1 MSAAQM
7 QRRSPVQHVASGAIR
22 SARAG
27 ASPEP
32 IQHRHAS
39 GIASLPGHAKVL
51 PSPLRD
57 QSQLPTQLQPQ
68 PQQQPSQPQ
77 QHPSQPQPRSASVRR
92 VVQAG
97 EQPYWQYSGYQTPE
111 SDDTE
116 GHEWD
121 EFFSVLHNRPYCETA
136 TRAVS
141 PRFHLAAIVQ
151 LLLNFR
157 AFRATGTHRLT
168 LQTVWE
174 NPHTLA
180 QQLAAARDSVVLEQ
194 SRNAASSER
203 TGF

>member
-57 QSQLPTQLQPQ
+57 QGQLPSQLQPQ

-121 EFFSVLHNRPYCETA
+121 EFFSVLHNRPYCENRHSCCFT
-136 TRAVS
+136 TFPSCSHRAAVAEFPS
-141 PRFHLAAIVQ
+141 VPC
-151 LLLNFR
+151 
-157 AFRATGTHRLT
+157 HR
-168 LQTVWE
+168 
-174 NPHTLA
+174 
-180 QQLAAARDSVVLEQ
+180 D
-194 SRNAASSER
+194 ASAHPANSLGEPAYAGSAVGSR
-203 TGF
+203 TG